1 MNISNEERTSNM
13 DSIMPMA
20 TTKRH
25 NKIINEFVRNVSGVN
40 FYDVDILTSVS
51 FCNIHAKQF

>member
-1 MNISNEERTSNM
+1 M